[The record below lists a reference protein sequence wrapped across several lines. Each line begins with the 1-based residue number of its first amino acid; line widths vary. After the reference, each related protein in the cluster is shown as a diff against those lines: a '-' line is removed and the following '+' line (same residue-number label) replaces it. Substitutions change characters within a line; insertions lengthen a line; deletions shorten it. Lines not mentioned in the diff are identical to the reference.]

1 MSEENFY
8 AVTYVAQIN
17 GDQWTL
23 RARDADEFNDL
34 VTGLAKNGDNTVEAL
49 SSLKQVVV
57 AKGVFTGKPTT
68 GRAASSG
75 ERAADAPPPKLTPDG
90 IPLCDK
96 HGEPMKDFGDRNYK
110 YRWYCPKPKAQS
122 TGCDPKGLKD

>member
-34 VTGLAKNGDNTVEAL
+34 VTGLAKNGDTTVEAL
-49 SSLKQVVV
+49 SNLKQVVV
-57 AKGVFTGKPTT
+57 AKGVFTGKPAA
-68 GRAASSG
+68 AASR
-75 ERAADAPPPKLTPDG
+75 ERASDSAPPRKTPSG
-90 IPLCDK
+90 VPLCDK
-96 HGEPMKDFGDRNYK
+96 HGEEMKDFSDRNYK
-110 YRWYCPKPKAQS
+110 FRWYCPRPKS
-122 TGCDPKGLKD
+122 ESGGCNPKDS